1 MMDLRLHSID
11 PPDIPIDM
19 GITIQMSSTSSV
31 GDVELFDQDELLM
44 AIGPHIQVSDV
55 SIQIDYEDGLVD
67 VIYVFDC
74 DILAYELIRI

>member
-1 MMDLRLHSID
+1 MDLRLHSID

-19 GITIQMSSTSSV
+19 GINIHVPSV
-31 GDVELFDQDELLM
+31 SNIGDMESFDHDELLM
-44 AIGPHIQVSDV
+44 AINPHVQASDI
-55 SIQIDYEDGLVD
+55 SFQIDYEDGLVD

>member
-1 MMDLRLHSID
+1 MELRLHSVD
-11 PPDIPIDM
+11 PPDIPVDM
-19 GITIQMSSTSSV
+19 GITIQIPSTSSV

>member
-31 GDVELFDQDELLM
+31 GDVELFDQGELLM